1 MRIAGVSAA
10 IFALFAVACS
20 SGTTGSGTGSGTT
33 GPEQDKGL
41 TGEGATPV
49 GKETNPDGVAYPTKN
64 IGTKASSHSST
75 SGKVGTPGNIM
86 KNFKFYGFPKGD
98 KSQGL
103 QQVSL
108 ADYFDPEGKNFRL
121 VHIQAAA
128 VWCGPC
134 NAEAKAAATLAGEL
148 KGKKV
153 AWLTALVESA
163 KQGSPAT
170 EGDLAKWLTA
180 YPSDYSHVLDPN
192 NTNFGV
198 FFDAAAIPWNADLDA
213 RTMEILYAST
223 GGAGTVEGVRSELDA
238 WLKFLDGYTP
248 AKQAP

>member
-1 MRIAGVSAA
+1 MRFVGVSAVVVS
-10 IFALFAVACS
+10 LFAVACS
-20 SGTTGSGTGSGTT
+20 SATTGSGTP

-41 TGEGATPV
+41 VGEGQGPV
-49 GKETNPDGVAYPTKN
+49 GKETNPDGVAYPTTN
-64 IGTKASSHSST
+64 IGTKASTHSSKT
-75 SGKVGTPGNIM
+75 GKVGAPGNVM

-108 ADYFDPEGKNFRL
+108 ADYFDPQTKNYRL
-121 VHIQAAA
+121 IHIQAAA

-134 NAEAKAAATLAGEL
+134 NAEAKAAGTLAGEL
-148 KGKKV
+148 KTKKV

-163 KQGSPAT
+163 KQGAPAT
-170 EGDLAKWLTA
+170 QSDLDKWLTA
-180 YPSDYSHVLDPN
+180 YPSDYGHVLDPN
-192 NTNFGV
+192 NANFGV

-223 GGAGTVEGVRSELDA
+223 GGAGTAEGVRSELDG

-248 AKQAP
+248 AK

>member
-1 MRIAGVSAA
+1 MRFVGVSAVL
-10 IFALFAVACS
+10 FALFAVACS
-20 SGTTGSGTGSGTT
+20 STTTGSGTT

-41 TGEGATPV
+41 TGDGTGTPV
-49 GKETNPDGVAYPTKN
+49 GKETNPDGVAYPTAN
-64 IGTKASSHSST
+64 IGTKASTHSAKT
-75 SGKVGTPGNIM
+75 GKVGTPGNIM

-108 ADYFDPEGKNFRL
+108 ADYYDPQTKNYRL
-121 VHIQAAA
+121 IHIQAAA

-134 NAEAKAAATLAGEL
+134 NAEAKAAATLASEL

-163 KQGSPAT
+163 KQGSAAT
-170 EGDLAKWLTA
+170 QSDLDKWLTA

-213 RTMEILYAST
+213 RTMEILFAST
-223 GGAGTVEGVRSELDA
+223 GGAGTAEGVRSELDG

-248 AKQAP
+248 AK